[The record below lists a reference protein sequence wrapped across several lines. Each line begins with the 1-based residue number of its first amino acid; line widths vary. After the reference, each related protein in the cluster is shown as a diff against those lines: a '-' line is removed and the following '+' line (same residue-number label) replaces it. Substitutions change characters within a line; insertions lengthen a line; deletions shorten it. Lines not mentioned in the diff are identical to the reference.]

1 MEGDGKKT
9 LKINKNKYIYHIYIY
24 IYIYIC
30 DNFYLS
36 F

>member
-9 LKINKNKYIYHIYIY
+9 LKINKNKYIYHISY

-30 DNFYLS
+30 DNLYLS